1 MKVHTIY
8 DVDGNLMYERQAP
21 SQKQMIERLV
31 KEGKSL
37 ERANLAGAP
46 LDHLDLTF
54 ADFTGA
60 NLDGANLTG
69 SKAKRARFDFASMKG
84 TVMDGVAAPYA
95 SFARSQLLPHPA
107 TGRHA
112 SFVGASMP
120 YTVWDR
126 AHCLKVDWSKADVCS
141 ATFVGTYLRRCNF
154 FRAEARNV
162 DWVDS
167 RQFDNNFDK
176 ANVAARMKNTPS
188 QFLPDRTK
196 DATVVGN
203 SYKGTVFVDPKM
215 PGSGS
220 AASAFL
226 WDRRMTKLK
235 NHLSTL
241 SITGGLIGLGMV
253 LPFDVEGVLQGQ
265 LGTGMGFFAIASV
278 AVLAKDKIED
288 FVKDQARDRLTDCDA
303 KVRSI
308 VIEAVRRGR
317 AIGSLAVAVMSKKYA
332 DVVQKII
339 KNPEQSVFGRIRSAV
354 TGGVDVMV
362 CDRKHLAEALSRL
375 SDAFHGRLKTDQ
387 DVIMTRT
394 GFAEDGYD
402 APNVM
407 ILKKDGGIRAMWMS
421 QDGTVHRK
429 VDWSDATSPRQ
440 ANEDIGFIG
449 PSNGHRAALKAFLDA
464 VVADNAVAD
473 FNFNPETHVI
483 RRGRNDSVVVLS
495 RKDGRMDN
503 PEGPAIISREDEMF
517 FFRNAREVD
526 EFGDPIS
533 DQTAEVA
540 DEEEPQLLRMG

>member
-1 MKVHTIY
+1 MNLHTIY
-8 DVDGNLMYERQAP
+8 DVDGNVMYERKAP

-31 KEGKSL
+31 KEGRSL
-37 ERANLAGAP
+37 EKANLAGAP
-46 LDHLDLTF
+46 LDHLDLSF

-69 SKAKRARFDFASMKG
+69 CKAKRARFDFASMKG
-84 TVMDGVAAPYA
+84 VVMDGVAAPYA
-95 SFARSQLLPHPA
+95 SFVRSELVPHPG

-112 SFVGASMP
+112 SFVGASLP
-120 YTVWDR
+120 YSVWDR

-167 RQFDNNFDK
+167 RQFDNTFDK
-176 ANVAARMKNTPS
+176 ANVSPRMKNTPA

-196 DATVVGN
+196 DALVVGN
-203 SYKGTVFVDPKM
+203 SYKGTVFVDPKKK
-215 PGSGS
+215 GSGG
-220 AASAFL
+220 ATNAFL
-226 WDRRMTKLK
+226 WDKRMTRLK
-235 NHLSTL
+235 NHLSTV

-253 LPFDVEGVLQGQ
+253 LPFDVEGILQGQ
-265 LGTGMGFFAIASV
+265 LGTGVGFFAIASV

-303 KVRSI
+303 KVRSV
-308 VIEAVRRGR
+308 VIEAMKRGR
-317 AIGSLAVAVMSKKYA
+317 SIGSLAVAVMSSKYA
-332 DVVQKII
+332 DVVQKVI
-339 KNPEQSVFGRIRSAV
+339 KDPEKSVFARFKAVV

-362 CDRKHLAEALSRL
+362 CDRKHLAVALSRL
-375 SDAFHGRLKTDQ
+375 SDAFHGRLKQDQ

-407 ILKKDGGIRAMWMS
+407 VLKKDGSVRAMWMS
-421 QDGTVHRK
+421 QDGTIHRK
-429 VDWSDATSPRQ
+429 LDWADATSPRQ
-440 ANEDIGFIG
+440 SNEDIDFIG
-449 PSNGHRAALKAFLDA
+449 PGNGHRAALKSFLDA

-473 FNFNPETHVI
+473 FNFNPKTHLI
-483 RRGRNDSVVVLS
+483 RRGRNESIVVLS

-503 PEGPAIISREDEMF
+503 PDGPAIISKDDEMF
-517 FFRNAREVD
+517 YFRNAREVD
-526 EFGDPIS
+526 EFGDPVPPPEM
-533 DQTAEVA
+533 D
-540 DEEEPQLLRMG
+540 DEPQLLQMR